1 MKNNKLSLKERYN
14 NFIQKHPKFWLTLI
28 YGGLMLALTIAMFI
42 AAFFPSNNEAASADF
57 RQAGTCPDSQYNKDF
72 YFATN
77 FFIVSSED
85 CFDIAS
91 NLSSS
96 SNFNYYTVGASLL
109 VVSPGGNPVPLSL
122 RYLVIYKY
130 YTTDGTGNTS
140 RANIYFSNSIQD
152 PRNDG
157 YPPDRV
163 SCLSYDEDNA
173 TYNFNNLKYVFI
185 NGFYLNPY
193 NHRPLDR
200 IAVFAQLSELIQ
212 ENGCWAPIGGSCSP
226 DDLKAEYD
234 KGHADGFTEGKQ
246 EGIIEGETTGYNKGF
261 IAGQNSVDPFPNP
274 ISYLI
279 EPITA
284 FLDIKFFGTLTLGG
298 VLSVGIFVLVA
309 VMFIKLFA
317 GG

>member
-1 MKNNKLSLKERYN
+1 MDVLIMKNNKLPLKERYN
-14 NFIQKHPKFWLTLI
+14 NFIQKYPKFWLTLI
-28 YGGLMLALTIAMFI
+28 YGVLMLALAITMFI
-42 AAFFPSNNEAASADF
+42 VALDPPDNKTASADS
-57 RQAGTCPDSQYNKDF
+57 RQAGSCPDSQYNKDF

-77 FFIVSSED
+77 LFIVSSED

-91 NLSSS
+91 HLSSS
-96 SNFNYYTVGASLL
+96 SNFDYYTVGASLL

-157 YPPDRV
+157 YPSDRV

-185 NGFYLNPY
+185 NGFYLKPY

-200 IAVFAQLSELIQ
+200 IADFVQLSELIQ

-234 KGHADGFTEGKQ
+234 KGHTDGYTAGYDKGKID
-246 EGIIEGETTGYNKGF
+246 GANLV
-261 IAGQNSVDPFPNP
+261 SV
-274 ISYLI
+274 S
-279 EPITA
+279 PITYLLSPVSSLLGTPIWGQFTIGSLFSVVLFVA
-284 FLDIKFFGTLTLGG
+284 CVLIFLR
-298 VLSVGIFVLVA
+298 
-309 VMFIKLFA
+309 MFA